1 MRSKTNT
8 LGVKKILLIIF
19 LFSINIF
26 TVYWANTF
34 DFNTPVKDAWSNY
47 QSDLPDISKTTT
59 DSTTGLNN
67 WVWPTVK
74 NAENLTPWP
83 TTVVVTE
90 NIPWAECVPYKGKDW
105 EALTDI
111 TNRKFKCI
119 VEPGFWS
126 VMQMF
131 AGLVKYAT
139 FLAALVGVL
148 MIAVAWVRLS
158 ISGIESGEKAKAK
171 EMITKVIFSLILLF
185 LIWFILNSVAPWIY
199 G

>member
-1 MRSKTNT
+1 M
-8 LGVKKILLIIF
+8 KKLFIILF

-26 TVYWANTF
+26 NSYWAEYWAQWDYQYNTSLWN
-34 DFNTPVKDAWSNY
+34 NTESN
-47 QSDLPDISKTTT
+47 
-59 DSTTGLNN
+59 LNT

-90 NIPWAECVPYKGKDW
+90 KIPWAECSWDENQPI
-105 EALTDI
+105 ES
-111 TNRKFKCI
+111 RKFTCK
-119 VEPGFWS
+119 VQPGFGS
-126 VMQMF
+126 VMQLF

-199 G
+199 N